1 MILID
6 LKKTTDNIREK
17 FNNKDLVSLDDLLD
31 EFDSLLEESKKE
43 TEKNQIAVDY
53 IASMTDSYAI
63 EKYKDIFIPKP
74 LAMPQRDENLIK
86 LANMI

>member
-43 TEKNQIAVDY
+43 TEENDY
-53 IASMTDSYAI
+53 NPELEIP
-63 EKYKDIFIPKP
+63 DIHG
-74 LAMPQRDENLIK
+74 ENISW
-86 LANMI
+86 

>member
-6 LKKTTDNIREK
+6 LKKTTDNIRER

-43 TEKNQIAVDY
+43 TEENDY
-53 IASMTDSYAI
+53 NPELEIP
-63 EKYKDIFIPKP
+63 DIHG
-74 LAMPQRDENLIK
+74 ENISW
-86 LANMI
+86 

>member
-1 MILID
+1 MLLID

-43 TEKNQIAVDY
+43 TEENDY
-53 IASMTDSYAI
+53 NPELEIP
-63 EKYKDIFIPKP
+63 DIHG
-74 LAMPQRDENLIK
+74 ENISW
-86 LANMI
+86 

>member
-43 TEKNQIAVDY
+43 AEENDY
-53 IASMTDSYAI
+53 NP
-63 EKYKDIFIPKP
+63 ELEIPNIHG
-74 LAMPQRDENLIK
+74 ENISW
-86 LANMI
+86 

>member
-43 TEKNQIAVDY
+43 TEENDY
-53 IASMTDSYAI
+53 NPELEIP
-63 EKYKDIFIPKP
+63 DIHV
-74 LAMPQRDENLIK
+74 ENISW
-86 LANMI
+86 